1 MRDFWTGKRRYNK
14 SVWYYDLYTYS
25 NSSVSISCV
34 LVAQAIKIQPDIGID
49 SMLSGLHNSNFSHYY
64 TITQMMVL
72 KYTRYG
78 GNSGD
83 L

>member
-25 NSSVSISCV
+25 NSSVRISCV

-49 SMLSGLHNSNFSHYY
+49 RMISGLHNTNMFPLIYN
-64 TITQMMVL
+64 IIN
-72 KYTRYG
+72 G
-78 GNSGD
+78 G
-83 L
+83 LEI

>member
-14 SVWYYDLYTYS
+14 SVWYYDLFTCS

-49 SMLSGLHNSNFSHYY
+49 SMLSGLHNSNVFPLLYNK
-64 TITQMMVL
+64 INDGF
-72 KYTRYG
+72 KCK
-78 GNSGD
+78 
-83 L
+83 

>member
-25 NSSVSISCV
+25 NTSVSISCV

-49 SMLSGLHNSNFSHYY
+49 SMLSGLHNSNIFPLWYNN
-64 TITQMMVL
+64 IN
-72 KYTRYG
+72 G
-78 GNSGD
+78 GFEI
-83 L
+83 